1 MMTVPD
7 LNEQL
12 VKYGGSLWP
21 FNWAKL
27 LWWLNVGK
35 PQVTTMRVPLMGV
48 VKKLQGTRTASQLAF
63 MLIEYIR
70 RDAVT
75 KFGAT
80 RGDFG
85 WVLSSN
91 GPMVSVGEAVG
102 GKVNKVYRIYE
113 KAL

>member
-1 MMTVPD
+1 MKKQNACGRNVH
-7 LNEQL
+7 
-12 VKYGGSLWP
+12 SLR
-21 FNWAKL
+21 FGLGIGQDELGKR
-27 LWWLNVGK
+27 VG
-35 PQVTTMRVPLMGV
+35 L
-48 VKKLQGTRTASQLAF
+48 
-63 MLIEYIR
+63 R
-70 RDAVT
+70 RDAIA

-102 GKVNKVYRIYE
+102 GKVNKVYRIYQ

>member
-1 MMTVPD
+1 MA
-7 LNEQL
+7 
-12 VKYGGSLWP
+12 G
-21 FNWAKL
+21 
-27 LWWLNVGK
+27 
-35 PQVTTMRVPLMGV
+35 
-48 VKKLQGTRTASQLAF
+48 QLAF

-70 RDAVT
+70 RDAIT

-102 GKVNKVYRIYE
+102 GKVNKIYRIYE

>member
-1 MMTVPD
+1 
-7 LNEQL
+7 
-12 VKYGGSLWP
+12 
-21 FNWAKL
+21 
-27 LWWLNVGK
+27 
-35 PQVTTMRVPLMGV
+35 MGV

-70 RDAVT
+70 RDAIA

-102 GKVNKVYRIYE
+102 GKVNKVYRIY
-113 KAL
+113 KKTL